1 MKQLFLPCI
10 LTTICFASGTTAIQ
24 AQSMGSSFRTPLFYD
39 HRSCHLD
46 VQAKELL
53 KKHLQHME
61 ETNSP
66 EIELL
71 PMMSGMALLLRDS
84 ERDQAIS
91 LFKKCLAIREK
102 LGDKSSDEYKNELEG
117 YAEAAFHSGDPQTA
131 EDLLGKLIP
140 LATEYDV
147 KHKLKFDLVECYTDE
162 KNYARAEHLMLATI
176 KQNEAVAQCFS
187 NELLGVA
194 QWYTSQKRFD
204 EAKPWFLKAIA
215 KAKAENDLSGARKAE
230 LAMLKFFVK
239 ENKPADVTALLKK
252 SPPQIT
258 LSENGG
264 NFLLGGEGGISYGL
278 GFGSSDDEEL
288 GKKNMRVEEEWIKQ
302 YRLALKKLNQK
313 NYAHAE
319 TLFKEGSL
327 KYKGAGEAV
336 LFDLGLAKT
345 YQETKNQQKLRDV
358 ISAMVKSYGNGNP
371 LPIFRPRNGAVPTKQ
386 NSKES
391 KPI

>member
-10 LTTICFASGTTAIQ
+10 LITICFTAGTTAIQ
-24 AQSMGSSFRTPLFYD
+24 AQSMGDSSRAPFFYD
-39 HRSCHLD
+39 RRSYHLD
-46 VQAKELL
+46 ARARELL

-61 ETNSP
+61 ETNAP
-66 EIELL
+66 ETELL

-131 EDLLGKLIP
+131 EELLGKLIP

-187 NELLGVA
+187 SEILGVA
-194 QWYTSQKRFD
+194 DWYSSQKRFD
-204 EAKPWFLKAIA
+204 EAKPWYLKAIA
-215 KAKAENDLSGARKAE
+215 KAKLENDAAGSKKAE
-230 LAMLKFFVK
+230 RAMNKFFIK
-239 ENKPADVTALLKK
+239 ENKPADVTALLKRT
-252 SPPQIT
+252 PPQIT
-258 LSENGG
+258 LSDNGA
-264 NFLLGGEGGISYGL
+264 NFDLGGEGGIRYGL
-278 GFGSSDDEEL
+278 NFISGATKEVDGKTTPLDEEW
-288 GKKNMRVEEEWIKQ
+288 VKQ
-302 YRLALKKLNQK
+302 YRLALKKFNQK
-313 NYAHAE
+313 NYVHAE
-319 TLFKEGSL
+319 TLFKDGSL
-327 KYKGAGEAV
+327 KYRGAGEAV
-336 LFDLGLAKT
+336 LFDVGLAKI
-345 YQETKNQQKLRDV
+345 YQETKNQQKLREV
-358 ISAMVKSYGNGNP
+358 IAAMVKSYGNGNP
-371 LPIFRPRNGAVPTKQ
+371 PPTYRTLNGTGTTKQ